1 MEVMEVAPGPLRC
14 WLVLWIKTLLG
25 IQVVQYRYL
34 LQTLEPN
41 VGIVRILGSLE
52 PGFAQKSFQFEPRRV
67 IDL

>member
-14 WLVLWIKTLLG
+14 FRTGLVLWIKTLLG

-34 LQTLEPN
+34 LQNLEPN
-41 VGIVRILGSLE
+41 VGIIRILGSLG

-67 IDL
+67 